1 MAVITDQAADK
12 LGWNAIRAA
21 LADELVSAMGRAQLQ
36 ALRPSDNREMVVR
49 SLESVSELL
58 QAIERNDLLPLEDFL
73 DIRKTLERAAP
84 AGGWVRGDELEAVR
98 KVCRAARRIRKALLP
113 KSFPV
118 VSGLARR
125 LKVLSE
131 LEEHIG
137 SIVDTSGEIRG
148 DASPEL
154 RRIRCRRHRLQGLL
168 RDRLRTILQK
178 AVSGGLASE
187 GQLTVRGGRMVIP
200 LRAEAKR
207 KMRGF
212 VHDASAT
219 GRTVYLEPA
228 ECVELGNDIRLA
240 EAEEAREIERLL
252 REATVRVRHNLPAL
266 DTNQTLLGTI
276 DLLQAKA
283 RLARRIGGTIPNL
296 QEEPLLD
303 IRNGKNPVLLL
314 HAADSMAVVPL
325 NLTLGGD
332 LRTLVITGP
341 NAGGKTVA
349 MKTAGLMAVML
360 GCGLPVPVHPA
371 STFGLF
377 RQILVEIGDEQSVE
391 HDLSTFSARVTG
403 LKRMCA
409 AACNGVML
417 LVDEIGTG
425 TDPAQGA
432 ALAQAVLEQ
441 FTAQGALTIVTTHH
455 GTLKA
460 YAHEAPGVAN
470 GSLSFDEQT
479 MRPTFE
485 FRQGLPGASFA
496 FRIAERMS
504 LKAAIVARA
513 RALFGTAG
521 ASLEALME
529 TFEALNRQLQD
540 RLASPLKPK
549 QPTAESDSS
558 RPSRSGAYRRPGR
571 ARPAPKV
578 TLQPGQWVMIDQ
590 GDTPYRIL
598 ELDRN
603 RAIVSFGNMRL
614 HVNVSRLKPA
624 RNGTSEKKPN
634 LQRQPPKARID
645 MRGSRVRDALVELE
659 QFIDQGLGHSLVNL
673 EIVHGKGTGA
683 LREAIHARLKEM
695 DSVASFESP
704 PLNPGVTYVRLG

>member
-1 MAVITDQAADK
+1 MAVITDQAAEK
-12 LGWNAIRAA
+12 LGWNAIRTA
-21 LADELVSAMGRAQLQ
+21 LAEELISAMGREQLQ
-36 ALRPSDNREMVVR
+36 ALRPSGSLEVVVR

-84 AGGWVRGDELEAVR
+84 EGAWIRGDELEAVR
-98 KVCRAARRIRKALLP
+98 KVCRAARRIKRALPPKA
-113 KSFPV
+113 FPV
-118 VSGLARR
+118 VSKQARR
-125 LKVLSE
+125 LTVLSE
-131 LEEHIG
+131 LEDHIA
-137 SIVDTSGEIRG
+137 SILDTSGEIRN

-154 RRIRCRRHRLQGLL
+154 RHVRRRWRHLQGLL

-178 AVSGGLASE
+178 AVSRGLASE
-187 GQLTVRGGRMVIP
+187 SQLTVRGGRMVIP

-207 KMRGF
+207 KIRGF

-228 ECVELGNDIRLA
+228 ECMELGNDIRLA
-240 EAEEAREIERLL
+240 EAEEAHEIERLL
-252 REATVRVRHNLPAL
+252 REATSLVRQDLPML
-266 DTNQTLLGTI
+266 ETNQTLLGTI

-283 RLARRIGGTIPNL
+283 RLARRIGGTIPCL
-296 QEEPLLD
+296 QEEPLVD
-303 IRNGKNPVLLL
+303 IRNGKSPALLL
-314 HAADSMAVVPL
+314 HAADSRAVVPL

-360 GCGLPVPVHPA
+360 GCGLPIPVHPA

-377 RQILVEIGDEQSVE
+377 QQILVEIGDEQSVE
-391 HDLSTFSARVTG
+391 HDLSTFSARVAG
-403 LKRMCA
+403 LKRMCTA
-409 AACNGVML
+409 ARNGILL

-425 TDPAQGA
+425 SDPAQGA
-432 ALAQAVLEQ
+432 ALAQAVLEE

-460 YAHEAPGVAN
+460 YAHKARGVAN

-479 MRPTFE
+479 MSPTFE

-504 LKAAIVARA
+504 LKAAIIARA

-529 TFEALNRQLQD
+529 TYEALNRRLRD
-540 RLASPLKPK
+540 RLSSSLKPIV
-549 QPTAESDSS
+549 PTEESGTS
-558 RPSRSGAYRRPGR
+558 RPSRSGTHRRPGR
-571 ARPAPKV
+571 ARPAPKL
-578 TLQPGQWVMIDQ
+578 TLQPGQWVVIDQ
-590 GDTPYRIL
+590 GDTPCRIL
-598 ELDRN
+598 EMDRK

-614 HVNVSRLKPA
+614 HVNVRRLQPVRK
-624 RNGTSEKKPN
+624 GKSEKKPN
-634 LQRQPPKARID
+634 LKRQPPKARID
-645 MRGSRVRDALVELE
+645 VRGSRVRDAIDELE

-695 DSVASFESP
+695 EPVMSFETP
-704 PLNPGVTYVRLG
+704 PLNPGVTYVTLG